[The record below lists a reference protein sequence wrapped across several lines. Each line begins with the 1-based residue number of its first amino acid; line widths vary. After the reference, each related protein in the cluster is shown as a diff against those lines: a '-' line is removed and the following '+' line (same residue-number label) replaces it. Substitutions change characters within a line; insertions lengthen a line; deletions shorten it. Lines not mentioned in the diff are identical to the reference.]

1 MASWNLPTHLMSS
14 HSDQVTTANGTA
26 ADTVITGIKGI
37 KSSSS
42 GTTTN
47 AMTGITTGATINSKR
62 NATRRFR
69 INENINF
76 TAENTKNINTL
87 FFLTKKQISSIIQ
100 NNFPVKK
107 LKTHYSPG
115 KR

>member
-37 KSSSS
+37 KRSSS

-76 TAENTKNINTL
+76 TAGMTKSKYALL
-87 FFLTKKQISSIIQ
+87 FLLKNKHSEII
-100 NNFPVKK
+100 
-107 LKTHYSPG
+107 
-115 KR
+115 

>member
-76 TAENTKNINTL
+76 TAVMTNVITA
-87 FFLTKKQISSIIQ
+87 FFYLTKTKVCAFIRS
-100 NNFPVKK
+100 
-107 LKTHYSPG
+107 H
-115 KR
+115 RR